1 MQDSTLYPISSYLDL
16 YISINLFDYTCH
28 NIKYNFKSKTNNKN
42 YKQLF
47 FKRFIKFLNNDKINS
62 DLISLKD
69 QYNNKLLLD
78 IKPNFNFRN

>member
-1 MQDSTLYPISSYLDL
+1 MQDSTLYPICSDLDL
-16 YISINLFDYTCH
+16 YISINLFDFTCINYEH
-28 NIKYNFKSKTNNKN
+28 KFKTKTTNKN

-47 FKRFIKFLNNDKINS
+47 FKRFVKFINENKINS
-62 DLISLKD
+62 DLISIKD